1 MLKGNRGLASE
12 ALVDADDP
20 ELLDLFT
27 WATTPRFRGGVP
39 RPSREPLPRIEQPR
53 RVQPPI
59 SELRRL
65 HERDGYRCRYC
76 SIRVIDRE
84 VFARLRRLLPKA
96 VRWGRTNV
104 EQHAAFL
111 CLRATHDHVLP
122 RSFGG
127 ANSIENYVTACWL
140 CQFAHGD
147 SLLEDLGV
155 EDPRVRAP
163 GIDGRDGMR
172 GVLRLKPQ

>member
-1 MLKGNRGLASE
+1 MIKGDRGLASE
-12 ALVDADDP
+12 ALVEADAP

-27 WATTPRFRGGVP
+27 WATTPSLRGGVVG
-39 RPSREPLPRIEQPR
+39 PSRDPLPRDEQPR
-53 RVQPPI
+53 RVQPPVT
-59 SELRRL
+59 ELRRL
-65 HERDGYRCRYC
+65 HARDGYRCRYC
-76 SIRVIDRE
+76 SIRVIERD
-84 VFARLRRLLPKA
+84 VFARLRRLLPEA

-122 RSFGG
+122 RAFGG
-127 ANSIENYVTACWL
+127 ANSVENYVTACWL

-155 EDPRVRAP
+155 EDPRVRRP
-163 GIDGRDGMR
+163 VVDGWDGMR
-172 GVLRLKPQ
+172 GLLRLRA